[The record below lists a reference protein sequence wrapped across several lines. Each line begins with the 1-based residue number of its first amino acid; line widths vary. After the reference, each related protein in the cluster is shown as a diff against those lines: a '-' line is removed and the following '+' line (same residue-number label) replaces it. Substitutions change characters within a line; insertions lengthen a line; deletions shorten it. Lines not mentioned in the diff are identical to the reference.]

1 MGPEPRTSAVGGHV
15 RILALFTLLLSAAD
29 HWTTSLCLRQ
39 PVSGWQV
46 AEANPLADWLFSSVG
61 LVPGL
66 MIDSIVT
73 LLAVGFLLITRQV
86 PQVAKGVFFAVVIA
100 WTGFAVANN
109 WQALHALGLSPL
121 GTA

>member
-1 MGPEPRTSAVGGHV
+1 M

-29 HWTTSLCLRQ
+29 HWTTYLCLRQ
-39 PVSGWQV
+39 PVSGWHV
-46 AEANPLADWLFSSVG
+46 AEANPLADWLFGAVG

-66 MIDSIVT
+66 MIDSAVT

-100 WTGFAVANN
+100 WTGFAVVNN
-109 WQALHALGLSPL
+109 FQAIQVMGLSPL